1 MTVLKP
7 KQTRAIKP
15 FVQTHPAM
23 VAASQGKKRPTKA
36 NYATSK
42 ETREVIVRVM
52 DRVKRI

>member
-1 MTVLKP
+1 MLKQ
-7 KQTRAIKP
+7 KQTRVIRP
-15 FVQTHPAM
+15 FVQAHP
-23 VAASQGKKRPTKA
+23 VTTAASHGKKMPAKA